1 MEKVETAPKMDISII
16 EKQDKPEKIEKIDH
30 LDKKDAISK
39 KTDSMDKT
47 QKSEHIIKDGKKV
60 EKEEKQDNKA
70 EKVEKIDKPEKTNKE
85 KEDKKD
91 NGEKV
96 DKTAKAEKNAMAAK
110 RPAKSPTA
118 NGSKEVTSPD
128 SKAKVSLKK
137 GNSFILYAFFLFK
150 LPHLR
155 KRGICSH
162 FSIFIKNKD
171 QLTKLMIYEQFVQPL
186 LLPWFYHAPMFASS
200 FSFVLFENTCI

>member
-1 MEKVETAPKMDISII
+1 
-16 EKQDKPEKIEKIDH
+16 
-30 LDKKDAISK
+30 
-39 KTDSMDKT
+39 MDKT

-137 GNSFILYAFFLFK
+137 GTSFILYAFFYL
-150 LPHLR
+150 
-155 KRGICSH
+155 
-162 FSIFIKNKD
+162 N
-171 QLTKLMIYEQFVQPL
+171 
-186 LLPWFYHAPMFASS
+186 YH
-200 FSFVLFENTCI
+200 I